1 MSLRFRTFLAVF
13 CLSTVVAFAQPPVTD
28 DAYVVQ
34 ASGTKNYGSAQSL
47 VLQSPGAYTLLRFD
61 ATRLPAGVTANQI
74 THATAKLF
82 VTAVT
87 TAGAFDLCQITT
99 TWSEKT
105 VTYNTLPGYANCI
118 SSAGTITT
126 ANIQKYIELDVTT
139 FVQSWLQNGSLY
151 ARCIA

>member
-1 MSLRFRTFLAVF
+1 MEEVVSLRFATLFAVLCLA
-13 CLSTVVAFAQPPVTD
+13 TVVAFAQAPVTD

-34 ASGTKNYGSAQSL
+34 TNPTHNYGSSQML

-74 THATAKLF
+74 THSTAKLF

-99 TWSEKT
+99 PWSENT

-126 ANIQKYIELDVTT
+126 ANTEKYIELDVTS
-139 FVQSWLQNGSLY
+139 FVQN
-151 ARCIA
+151 C